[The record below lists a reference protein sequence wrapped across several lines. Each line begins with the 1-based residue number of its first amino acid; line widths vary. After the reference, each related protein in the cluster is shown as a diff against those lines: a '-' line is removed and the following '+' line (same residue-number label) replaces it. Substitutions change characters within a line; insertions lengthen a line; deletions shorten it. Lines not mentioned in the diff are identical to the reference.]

1 MIQLYWICK
10 LHLSAGGGSYPQVN
24 MTWHANC
31 SDITPVPAGVGEKLT
46 GLQQGEFCTSNR
58 NGGNR
63 EAGMLPGRFDRI
75 NISQPPIGRCGSFGD
90 AIKLVGK
97 YVKAFSASVYHEN
110 ISEKESNA
118 PKISFI
124 DAEHHIGL
132 LFSPGSQRPRQGV

>member
-1 MIQLYWICK
+1 MDWGALASMIQLYWICK

-90 AIKLVGK
+90 AIKFGLVNNWEICK
-97 YVKAFSASVYHEN
+97 
-110 ISEKESNA
+110 
-118 PKISFI
+118 SFFRLRVPR
-124 DAEHHIGL
+124 EHIRKGI
-132 LFSPGSQRPRQGV
+132 QCA